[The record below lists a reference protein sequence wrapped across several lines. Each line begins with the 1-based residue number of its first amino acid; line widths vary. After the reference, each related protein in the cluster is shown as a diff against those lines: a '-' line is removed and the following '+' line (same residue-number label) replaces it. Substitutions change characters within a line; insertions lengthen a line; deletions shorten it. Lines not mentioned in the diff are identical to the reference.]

1 MRKIVVAS
9 LFLAMVFGFAA
20 FQCSST
26 ELTSAKLYIKQEQYD
41 KAKDALQGEIAK
53 NPQSFEAYYLLGYLY
68 GQDGEYDLMLDN
80 FNKSLE
86 ISTDFSKDIEDNKL
100 YYWAQSFNKGVSF
113 FNKASKATTQD
124 SVNMFYD
131 KTIQAFNDAIII
143 HSDSIIS
150 YQNLG
155 FAYVNAGKI
164 DDAISVIEKEIA
176 MYLKKYDVQ
185 GTTTAL
191 DKEKTPGLAE
201 AYAFLGELLTSRGS
215 ETKDNE
221 KLSNEYYAKASE
233 QMKLANQYYPNDP
246 DILLHLSNSY
256 IASGKL
262 DEAMSAFKQ
271 GVETEPNNKYY
282 RFNYGSMLLN
292 AERYEEA
299 VVQLKKAVEIDPDY
313 ENALYNLAV
322 TYVRW
327 GADILDKAT
336 EADEEDETYKE
347 KYNAALP
354 YLEKYVN
361 NFDPENGQI
370 WDLLFKVYTNL
381 GMKEKAEDALQKAN
395 QYQ

>member
-1 MRKIVVAS
+1 MRKIVIAS

-41 KAKDALQGEIAK
+41 KAKEALQREVAK
-53 NPQSFEAYYLLGYLY
+53 NPKSFEALYLLGYLY
-68 GQDGEYDLMLDN
+68 GQDGEFDLMLDN

-86 ISTDFSKDIEDNKL
+86 IGPKFAKEVEDNKL
-100 YYWAQSFNKGVSF
+100 YYWAQSFNKGVGF
-113 FNKASKATTQD
+113 FNKASKATTED

-131 KTIQAFNDAIII
+131 KTIEAFSDAIII
-143 HSDSIIS
+143 EPDSVIS

-155 FAYVNAGKI
+155 FAYVNAGRT

-176 MYLKKYDVQ
+176 LYLGKYNVQ
-185 GTTTAL
+185 GTGEL
-191 DKEKTPGLAE
+191 DKEQTKGLAE
-201 AYAFLGELLTSRGS
+201 AYSFLGELLTSQGS
-215 ETKDNE
+215 MNKDDKEVSE
-221 KLSNEYYAKASE
+221 KYYAKATE

-262 DEAMSAFKQ
+262 DEAMDAFKK

-292 AERYEEA
+292 ADKFPEAEE
-299 VVQLKKAVEIDPDY
+299 QLQKATEIDPDY
-313 ENALYNLAV
+313 ENAIYNLAV

-336 EADEEDETYKE
+336 EADEEDVTYKE
-347 KYNAALP
+347 KYNTALP
-354 YLEKYVN
+354 YLERYVN
-361 NFDPENGQI
+361 EFDPENGQI

-381 GMKEKAEDALQKAN
+381 DMKEKAEDALEKAN